1 MAERTEHEPLG
12 DWDPAPVLRL
22 SMSISDP
29 TFAWGGNVDVTTW
42 FRSKSRSALKWQTK
56 KLKCFHPENNVLAS
70 QKQCWAPYRR
80 IRPQAD
86 SSSESSLS
94 YQQNSRSLV
103 SLGQRPL
110 PHTESYT
117 FREEK
122 WLAVSF
128 TGSPFHLFMNLS
140 HVGLWCLRNTTKYL
154 DTSITV
160 NPHTNLCCHFGWE
173 VTSSG
178 RPNVWPEFSQC
189 QGRELGLSIR
199 ITSKRAGCSAR
210 PGSSP
215 LTLSTARKPCQALF
229 LAQAKGLPP
238 FHRALHHCRNNLE
251 FSAVFF
257 FGYVT
262 NFLQAFSRV
271 ICSFSQMPRSPRAT
285 ETSSCLIWCPRL
297 LQAFSWLEDQ
307 GPGLGGGQ
315 GVRTLDGEG
324 GKEPHVLGVGHHW
337 TSSQYGEW
345 GPSPNTLCHPPVW

>member
-117 FREEK
+117 FMEEK

-140 HVGLWCLRNTTKYL
+140 HVGLWCLRNPTKYL
-154 DTSITV
+154 DTSNTV

-238 FHRALHHCRNNLE
+238 F
-251 FSAVFF
+251 F
-257 FGYVT
+257 
-262 NFLQAFSRV
+262 
-271 ICSFSQMPRSPRAT
+271 T
-285 ETSSCLIWCPRL
+285 EHSTT
-297 LQAFSWLEDQ
+297 AE
-307 GPGLGGGQ
+307 
-315 GVRTLDGEG
+315 T
-324 GKEPHVLGVGHHW
+324 
-337 TSSQYGEW
+337 T
-345 GPSPNTLCHPPVW
+345 